1 MMPPAERQYD
11 SIIDLFLERVAHEPH
26 APILVHEDLTWDASA
41 LSDRVHRLAH
51 LLAEQGL
58 GPGRTVGLCL
68 DRSPELIVSVLA
80 VLRVGAA
87 YVPVDP
93 SYPSDRI
100 AAMLEDARPPV
111 VITDR
116 GHQGL
121 FANTATRLMLVEEL
135 DLEQGPQFI
144 SACPAVPQD
153 LCYVLFTSGSTGR
166 PKGVAMHHAPL
177 LNLIQ
182 WQLRTSVLKVRAIA
196 HSSSRPSASTSASR
210 RSSPPF
216 AQGGVVVLIT
226 DEDRLNSTQLLRKI
240 IAIRSTA

>member
-1 MMPPAERQYD
+1 MPPAERQYD

-68 DRSPELIVSVLA
+68 ERSPELIVSVLA

-111 VITDR
+111 VITDS
-116 GHQGL
+116 
-121 FANTATRLMLVEEL
+121 TC
-135 DLEQGPQFI
+135 
-144 SACPAVPQD
+144 SSPAAAPAD
-153 LCYVLFTSGSTGR
+153 

-177 LNLIQ
+177 TEPDPVATADLGAEG
-182 WQLRTSVLKVRAIA
+182 RAIGRF
-196 HSSSRPSASTSASR
+196 SSRPSASTSASR
-210 RSSPPF
+210 RSSP
-216 AQGGVVVLIT
+216 
-226 DEDRLNSTQLLRKI
+226 
-240 IAIRSTA
+240 RSPKAAHWC